1 MDRRV
6 RPAAAGH
13 VVAGIACAMEEA
25 IVARVVGRAGRT
37 RLHLRIGL
45 ELAGFFHS
53 RWLLFVVAPCVSHKN
68 EIVDEVWLLLHRQ
81 TVFQKRKWP
90 IMRLF
95 VGSETDASS
104 SLRFTR
110 PRRVRMYPTPAAQTT
125 SRPPMARDSPVS
137 MEVKDGVAV
146 ISMSNPPVNALAVP
160 GAQTLRF
167 SRRFALLFG

>member
-1 MDRRV
+1 
-6 RPAAAGH
+6 
-13 VVAGIACAMEEA
+13 
-25 IVARVVGRAGRT
+25 
-37 RLHLRIGL
+37 
-45 ELAGFFHS
+45 
-53 RWLLFVVAPCVSHKN
+53 
-68 EIVDEVWLLLHRQ
+68 
-81 TVFQKRKWP
+81 
-90 IMRLF
+90 MRLF

-125 SRPPMARDSPVS
+125 SRPPMARESPVS

>member
-1 MDRRV
+1 M
-6 RPAAAGH
+6 
-13 VVAGIACAMEEA
+13 
-25 IVARVVGRAGRT
+25 
-37 RLHLRIGL
+37 
-45 ELAGFFHS
+45 
-53 RWLLFVVAPCVSHKN
+53 FVVAPCVSHKN

-90 IMRLF
+90 RMRLF

-167 SRRFALLFG
+167 SRRFALLLG